1 MIGIFCYSVDP
12 RKIVIEEE
20 KSGLINLTF
29 YQKSLSNSI
38 RIDMS
43 KEKFLK
49 LLEQMEK
56 KAKKLG
62 MKINK
67 EDSCGGK

>member
-1 MIGIFCYSVDP
+1 MIDIFCYSVDP

-20 KSGLINLTF
+20 KSGFISLTF
-29 YQKSLSNSI
+29 YQKSLNNSI